1 MPKLLIPSYFFPFF
15 RYRERM
21 KLINNLEGER
31 LILSHSNTEIR
42 AEFPRKCLR
51 KEKFKKFL
59 IDEARQGRKRDDS
72 TLEEVLI

>member
-1 MPKLLIPSYFFPFF
+1 
-15 RYRERM
+15 M